1 MRLFRMSAVLFLLLL
16 LTALTIYAD
25 DGVYTTGPEKVYPR
39 EVFEIELRINRPEV
53 TKITFVADMDWE
65 HLELQN
71 VYPVDDSAWQSVP
84 AMRGDAFE
92 RMKPGQ
98 EQDEAVLRI
107 RIRLKSVDAGTK
119 IWFHLRD
126 VVLWVDDTAYPVE
139 DICWERTVAQI
150 VSDDS
155 YLSELRLSDCVLSP
169 EFSPY
174 QQEYT
179 ATVSHHVAQVVVMA
193 TARDGGASV
202 KVDSPALEY
211 GKASTVT
218 VTVTA
223 EDGSVRV
230 YTIAV
235 TREDAPQRVPSNNCN
250 LQLLEIKDY
259 KLSPEFSPGIT
270 DYVLWL
276 PYETTKVEVIAT
288 PEDSRA
294 TVTIVG
300 NKGFEAG
307 QDNLVLVTCTAEDGT
322 QKHYTIIAKRAEPY
336 IPKPSETVATSSAPA
351 ADGVVYTAAEN
362 VPTWVYVV
370 VAVAAVTG
378 CAAVGI
384 LITDRKK

>member
-1 MRLFRMSAVLFLLLL
+1 
-16 LTALTIYAD
+16 
-25 DGVYTTGPEKVYPR
+25 
-39 EVFEIELRINRPEV
+39 VFEIELRINRPEV

-179 ATVSHHVAQVVVMA
+179 ATVSHHVAQVTVMA

-211 GKASTVT
+211 GKTSNVT

-322 QKHYTIIAKRAEPY
+322 QKVYTVIAKRAASHDATEPTE
-336 IPKPSETVATSSAPA
+336 PGTQPTTPPTQPTEPTTTPGESQDAETQESNGGIQIWLVLIIGVACLAVGAAAGVTIGKKSSA
-351 ADGVVYTAAEN
+351 
-362 VPTWVYVV
+362 
-370 VAVAAVTG
+370 
-378 CAAVGI
+378 
-384 LITDRKK
+384 K